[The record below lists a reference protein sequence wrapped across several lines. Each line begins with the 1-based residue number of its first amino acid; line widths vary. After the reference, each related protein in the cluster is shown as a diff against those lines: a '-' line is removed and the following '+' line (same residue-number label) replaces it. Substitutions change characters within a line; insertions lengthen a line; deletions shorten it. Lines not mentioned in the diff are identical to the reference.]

1 MYHKFLGVNF
11 LENLKSLTYPSIFE
25 LENSNFQEMFLYS
38 LKTLNVMILS
48 ILKTKNFK

>member
-25 LENSNFQEMFLYS
+25 LENSNFQEMFLNN
-38 LKTLNVMILS
+38 LKDFEYC
-48 ILKTKNFK
+48 NFRHIKK